1 MDKVRLGVIGL
12 GGMGQGHLKSIKDV
26 LEAHLTAVSDVDAE
40 ITKNISEGYRVPG
53 FINYKEL
60 LESKLVDAVLVATPH
75 YFHPEIG
82 IAAMKRGIHCLSE
95 KPIAVSVSTADKF
108 VEQAQES
115 GMVFAVMYQQRT
127 LPQMRLARKIMES
140 GRLGQIRRTCM
151 IEPNYR
157 PQAYYDSAT
166 WRATWR
172 GEGGGVLINQAP
184 HGIDLFLLLGGMPS
198 RVTARVRTR
207 LHNIEV
213 EDEATALLEY
223 PNGAWGYYY
232 TTTDEA
238 PHMSFME
245 ISGDNGKMV
254 YQGGSLKL
262 YSSKIPIPEFTFSTK
277 EMWASPEVIE
287 EKLELPRCET
297 GHREIIRN
305 FCRSILFKEELIAPG
320 EEGIWSVEFINA
332 LILSG
337 KRDKPVDIPIDR
349 QEYEE
354 LLGGLKKISRKRRVK
369 KMERVTDPHHLK
381 R

>member
-1 MDKVRLGVIGL
+1 M
-12 GGMGQGHLKSIKDV
+12 KS
-26 LEAHLTAVSDVDAE
+26 
-40 ITKNISEGYRVPG
+40 
-53 FINYKEL
+53 
-60 LESKLVDAVLVATPH
+60 
-75 YFHPEIG
+75 
-82 IAAMKRGIHCLSE
+82 GIHCLSE
-95 KPIAVSVSTADKF
+95 KPIAVSVSAADKF

-115 GMVFAVMYQQRT
+115 RVVFAVMYQQRT
-127 LPQMRLARKIMES
+127 LPQMRLARRIMES

-238 PHMSFME
+238 PHASFME

-254 YQGGSLKL
+254 YQGDSLKL

-277 EMWASPEVIE
+277 EMWASPEVTE
-287 EKLELPRCET
+287 EKLELPECES
-297 GHREIIRN
+297 GHKEIIRN
-305 FCRSILFKEELIAPG
+305 FCRSILFQEELIAPG

-337 KRDKPVDIPIDR
+337 KKDKSVDIPIDR
-349 QEYEE
+349 QEYEG